1 MIAWIVVMVG
11 GAYFAAIYEV
21 LDVGKWF
28 SALALIMQYAGVA
41 GASICY
47 EKLKAR
53 VDALEKKEKNNDSK
67 A

>member
-1 MIAWIVVMVG
+1 MIAWIAVMVC
-11 GAYFAAIYEV
+11 GAYFAAMYEA

-28 SALALIMQYAGVA
+28 CVLAVLMQYVGVA

-47 EKLKAR
+47 EKLKER
-53 VDALEKKEKNNDSK
+53 VDALEKKEKNN

>member
-1 MIAWIVVMVG
+1 MIAWIAVMVG
-11 GAYFAAIYEV
+11 GAYFAAMYEV

-28 SALALIMQYAGVA
+28 GALAVLMQYVGVA

-47 EKLKAR
+47 EKLNAR
-53 VDALEKKEKNNDSK
+53 IKRLEDKEKNN